1 MVNIGQNGSMPRGTR
16 PIDIE
21 QVQYRPSAESTLDL
35 EVFSMSDLRRRV
47 PQAHLQRHHRYD
59 FHMFVHVRRGKCRAV
74 VDFRHI
80 ECGAGSLLTIRP
92 GQVHRFG
99 PGSRWDANLLLFR
112 PELLQA
118 SQGEERLQMPELI
131 DALPGHLRLDRSTG
145 RFLADTLAR
154 LEEECALEARQPLLN
169 WLLQSELATLVM
181 RLHIFH
187 TEQQPPAGA
196 SADAPERFRLFK
208 RLLDAKV
215 HQWHHVSRYAH
226 AMGCSEKTLTRICS
240 AVAGV
245 GAKAFIASRLAL
257 EAKRL
262 LVHTEMPISAIAQR
276 LGFDEAT
283 NFTKFFRSI
292 EGCTPG
298 DFRRRFDVSL

>member
-1 MVNIGQNGSMPRGTR
+1 
-16 PIDIE
+16 
-21 QVQYRPSAESTLDL
+21 
-35 EVFSMSDLRRRV
+35 MSDLRRRV
-47 PQAHLQRHHRYD
+47 SRAHLQRHHRYD

-74 VDFRHI
+74 VDFSHI

-99 PGSRWDANLLLFR
+99 SGSRWDANILLFR
-112 PELLQA
+112 PELLQP

-131 DALPGHLRLDRSTG
+131 DALPGHLHLDRATG

-154 LEEECALEARQPLLN
+154 LGQECAIDARQPLLN
-169 WLLQSELATLVM
+169 WLLQSELATLVT

-187 TEQQPPAGA
+187 AGQQPSAGT
-196 SADAPERFRLFK
+196 SSDAPERFRLFK
-208 RLLDAKV
+208 RLVDAKV

-226 AMGCSEKTLTRICS
+226 AMGCSEKTLTRLCS

-262 LVHTEMPISAIAQR
+262 LVHTEMPMSAIAQR

-283 NFTKFFRSI
+283 NFTKFFRGI
-292 EGCTPG
+292 EGRTPS
-298 DFRRRFDVSL
+298 DFRRQFDVSL

>member
-1 MVNIGQNGSMPRGTR
+1 MPHRKR
-16 PIDIE
+16 SIDIE
-21 QVQYRPSAESTLDL
+21 QVQYRPSADRALDL

-47 PQAHLQRHHRYD
+47 HRAHLQRHHRYD

-74 VDFRHI
+74 VDFTHI

-118 SQGEERLQMPELI
+118 SQGEERLQMPELV
-131 DALPGHLRLDRSTG
+131 DALPAHLRLDRG
-145 RFLADTLAR
+145 ARLFVADTLAR
-154 LEEECALEARQPLLN
+154 MEQECALDARQPLLN
-169 WLLQSELATLVM
+169 WLLQSELATLVT

-187 TEQQPPAGA
+187 AEQRRSAGT
-196 SADAPERFRLFK
+196 SSDVPERFRLFK
-208 RLLDAKV
+208 RLLDANV

-298 DFRRRFDVSL
+298 DFRRQFDVGS

>member
-1 MVNIGQNGSMPRGTR
+1 MPHRTR
-16 PIDIE
+16 SIDIE
-21 QVQYRPSAESTLDL
+21 QVQYRPSVDKALDL

-47 PQAHLQRHHRYD
+47 PRAHLQRHHRYD
-59 FHMFVHVRRGKCRAV
+59 FHMFVCVRRGECRAV
-74 VDFRHI
+74 VDFSHI
-80 ECGAGSLLTIRP
+80 ECGAGSVLTIRP

-99 PGSRWDANLLLFR
+99 SGSRWDASLLLFR
-112 PELLQA
+112 PELLQT
-118 SQGEERLQMPELI
+118 SQREERLQMAELV
-131 DALPGHLRLDRSTG
+131 DALPAHLRLDRGTR
-145 RFLADTLAR
+145 RFVADALAR
-154 LEEECALEARQPLLN
+154 MEQECALDARRPMLN
-169 WLLQSELATLVM
+169 WLLQSELATLVT

-187 TEQQPPAGA
+187 AEQRRSAGT
-196 SADAPERFRLFK
+196 SSDVPERFRLFK

-226 AMGCSEKTLTRICS
+226 AMGCSEKSLTRICS

-292 EGCTPG
+292 EGCTPSA
-298 DFRRRFDVSL
+298 FRHQFDVTS

>member
-1 MVNIGQNGSMPRGTR
+1 MPRRTR
-16 PIDIE
+16 SIDIE
-21 QVQYRPSAESTLDL
+21 QVPYRPSADRALDL

-47 PQAHLQRHHRYD
+47 QRAHLQRHHRYD
-59 FHMFVHVRRGKCRAV
+59 FHMFVCVRRGNCRAV
-74 VDFRHI
+74 VDFSHI

-99 PGSRWDANLLLFR
+99 PGSRWDASLLLFR

-118 SQGEERLQMPELI
+118 SQGEERLQMPELV
-131 DALPGHLRLDRSTG
+131 DALPAHLRLDGATR
-145 RFLADTLAR
+145 RFVADTLAR
-154 LEEECALEARQPLLN
+154 MEQECALDARQPLLN
-169 WLLQSELATLVM
+169 WLLQSELATLVT

-187 TEQQPPAGA
+187 AEQQRSAGT
-196 SADAPERFRLFK
+196 SSDVPERFRIFK

-262 LVHTEMPISAIAQR
+262 LVHTEIPISAIAQR

-298 DFRRRFDVSL
+298 DFRQQFDVTS

>member
-1 MVNIGQNGSMPRGTR
+1 MPSGTE

-21 QVQYRPSAESTLDL
+21 QVQYRPSAERALDL
-35 EVFSMSDLRRRV
+35 EVFSMSDLRRRM
-47 PQAHLQRHHRYD
+47 PRAHLERHHRYD
-59 FHMFVHVRRGKCRAV
+59 FHMFVYVKRGICRAV
-74 VDFRHI
+74 VDFSHI
-80 ECGAGSLLTIRP
+80 ECGAGSLLTILP

-99 PGSRWDANLLLFR
+99 PGSRWDAELLLFR

-118 SQGEERLQMPELI
+118 SQGEDRLQMPELV
-131 DALPGHLRLDRSTG
+131 DALPAHLRLDRSTR

-154 LEEECALEARQPLLN
+154 LEEACALGARQPLLN
-169 WLLQSELATLVM
+169 WLLQSELATVAT

-187 TEQQPPAGA
+187 AGQQRSDGT
-196 SADAPERFRLFK
+196 SSNTTERFRLFK

-240 AVAGV
+240 AGAGV
-245 GAKAFIASRLAL
+245 GAKSFIASRLAL

-262 LVHTEMPISAIAQR
+262 LVHTEMPISAVAKR

-298 DFRRRFDVSL
+298 DFRRQFDVAL

>member
-1 MVNIGQNGSMPRGTR
+1 M
-16 PIDIE
+16 
-21 QVQYRPSAESTLDL
+21 
-35 EVFSMSDLRRRV
+35 
-47 PQAHLQRHHRYD
+47 
-59 FHMFVHVRRGKCRAV
+59 CRAV

-99 PGSRWDANLLLFR
+99 HGNRWDAGLLLFR

-131 DALPGHLRLDRSTG
+131 DALPAHLRLDGSTR

-154 LEEECALEARQPLLN
+154 LKEECALDARQPLLN
-169 WLLQSELATLVM
+169 WLLQSELATLVT

-187 TEQQPPAGA
+187 AEQQRSAGT
-196 SADAPERFRLFK
+196 SADTPERFRLFK

-215 HQWHHVSRYAH
+215 HQWHHVSRYAR

-240 AVAGV
+240 GVAGV
-245 GAKAFIASRLAL
+245 GAKAFIATRLAL

-262 LVHTEMPISAIAQR
+262 LVHTEMPISAIAHR

-283 NFTKFFRSI
+283 NFTKFFRGI

-298 DFRRRFDVSL
+298 DFRRQFDVSA

>member
-1 MVNIGQNGSMPRGTR
+1 MPQRTKF
-16 PIDIE
+16 IDIE
-21 QVQYRPSAESTLDL
+21 QVKYRPSADRALSL

-47 PQAHLQRHHRYD
+47 HRAHLQRHHRYD
-59 FHMFVHVRRGKCRAV
+59 FHMFVCVTRGICHAM
-74 VDFRHI
+74 VDFSHI

-112 PELLQA
+112 PELLQT
-118 SQGEERLQMPELI
+118 SQGEERLQMPELVE
-131 DALPGHLRLDRSTG
+131 ALPAHLHLDRSTR
-145 RFLADTLAR
+145 RFVADTLAR
-154 LEEECALEARQPLLN
+154 MEQECTLDARQPLLN
-169 WLLQSELATLVM
+169 WLLQSELATFVT
-181 RLHIFH
+181 RLHICH
-187 TEQQPPAGA
+187 AEQRRSAGA
-196 SADAPERFRLFK
+196 SSDVPERFRLFK

-240 AVAGV
+240 AVVGV

-298 DFRRRFDVSL
+298 DFRRLFDVVS

>member
-1 MVNIGQNGSMPRGTR
+1 MPRRTR
-16 PIDIE
+16 SIDIE
-21 QVQYRPSAESTLDL
+21 QVQYRPSADRALDL

-47 PQAHLQRHHRYD
+47 QRAHLQRHHRYD
-59 FHMFVHVRRGKCRAV
+59 FHMFVCVRRGNCRAV
-74 VDFRHI
+74 VDFSHI

-118 SQGEERLQMPELI
+118 SQGEERLQMPELV
-131 DALPGHLRLDRSTG
+131 DALPAHLRLDGATR
-145 RFLADTLAR
+145 RFVADTLAR
-154 LEEECALEARQPLLN
+154 MEQECALDARQPLLN
-169 WLLQSELATLVM
+169 WLLQSELATLVT

-187 TEQQPPAGA
+187 AEQQRSAGT
-196 SADAPERFRLFK
+196 SSDVPERFRIFK

-262 LVHTEMPISAIAQR
+262 LVHTEIPISAIAQR

-298 DFRRRFDVSL
+298 DFRQQFDVTS

>member
-1 MVNIGQNGSMPRGTR
+1 MPRGTR
-16 PIDIE
+16 TINIE
-21 QVQYRPSAESTLDL
+21 QVQYRPSAERPLDL
-35 EVFSMSDLRRRV
+35 EVFSMSNLRRRV
-47 PQAHLQRHHRYD
+47 PRAHLQRHHRYD
-59 FHMFVHVRRGKCRAV
+59 FHMFVRVRRGRCRAV
-74 VDFRHI
+74 VDFSHI

-112 PELLQA
+112 PELLQS
-118 SQGEERLQMPELI
+118 SQGEERLQMPELV
-131 DALPGHLRLDRSTG
+131 DALPAHLRLDRSTDQ
-145 RFLADTLAR
+145 FLADTLAR
-154 LEEECALEARQPLLN
+154 LDEECALDARQPLLN
-169 WLLQSELATLVM
+169 WLLQSELATLVT
-181 RLHIFH
+181 RLHILH
-187 TEQQPPAGA
+187 AEQQRSAGT
-196 SADAPERFRLFK
+196 SSDVPERFRLFK

-240 AVAGV
+240 AAAGV

-283 NFTKFFRSI
+283 NFTKFFRNI

-298 DFRRRFDVSL
+298 DFRRQFDVGS

>member
-1 MVNIGQNGSMPRGTR
+1 
-16 PIDIE
+16 
-21 QVQYRPSAESTLDL
+21 
-35 EVFSMSDLRRRV
+35 
-47 PQAHLQRHHRYD
+47 
-59 FHMFVHVRRGKCRAV
+59 V
-74 VDFRHI
+74 VDFSHI

-99 PGSRWDANLLLFR
+99 SGSCWDANILLFR
-112 PELLQA
+112 PELLQP

-131 DALPGHLRLDRSTG
+131 DALPGHLHLDRATG

-154 LEEECALEARQPLLN
+154 LGQECAIDARQPLLN
-169 WLLQSELATLVM
+169 WLLQSELATLVT

-187 TEQQPPAGA
+187 AGQQPSAGT
-196 SADAPERFRLFK
+196 SSDAPERFRLFK
-208 RLLDAKV
+208 RLVDAKV

-226 AMGCSEKTLTRICS
+226 AMGCSEKTLTRLCS

-262 LVHTEMPISAIAQR
+262 LVHTEMPMSAIAQR

-283 NFTKFFRSI
+283 NFTKFFRGI
-292 EGCTPG
+292 EGRTPS
-298 DFRRRFDVSL
+298 DFRRQFDVSL

>member
-1 MVNIGQNGSMPRGTR
+1 
-16 PIDIE
+16 
-21 QVQYRPSAESTLDL
+21 
-35 EVFSMSDLRRRV
+35 MSDLRRRV
-47 PQAHLQRHHRYD
+47 PRAHLERHHRYD

-74 VDFRHI
+74 VDFSHI

-99 PGSRWDANLLLFR
+99 PGSRWDADLLLFR

-118 SQGEERLQMPELI
+118 SQGDERLQMPELI
-131 DALPGHLRLDRSTG
+131 DALPGHLQLDRSTS
-145 RFLADTLAR
+145 RFLADALAR
-154 LEEECALEARQPLLN
+154 LEQECALDARQPLLN
-169 WLLQSELATLVM
+169 WLLHSELATLVM

-187 TEQQPPAGA
+187 AVQQPSAGP
-196 SADAPERFRLFK
+196 SSDAPERFRLFK
-208 RLLDAKV
+208 RLLDAEV

-240 AVAGV
+240 AMVGV
-245 GAKAFIASRLAL
+245 GAKTLISSRLAL

>member
-1 MVNIGQNGSMPRGTR
+1 MPHGTR
-16 PIDIE
+16 SIDIE
-21 QVQYRPSAESTLDL
+21 QVQYRPSTESALDL

-47 PQAHLQRHHRYD
+47 ARAHLQRHHRYD

-74 VDFRHI
+74 VDFSEV

-99 PGSRWDANLLLFR
+99 PGSRWDANILLFR
-112 PELLQA
+112 PELLRA
-118 SQGEERLQMPELI
+118 SQGEERLQMPELV
-131 DALPGHLRLDRSTG
+131 DALPGHLHLDRSTG
-145 RFLADTLAR
+145 RFLADKLAR
-154 LEEECALEARQPLLN
+154 LQEECALDARQPLLN
-169 WLLQSELATLVM
+169 WLLQSELAALVT

-187 TEQQPPAGA
+187 AQQRPSAGA
-196 SADAPERFRLFK
+196 SSDAPERFRLFK

-226 AMGCSEKTLTRICS
+226 AMGCSEKTLTRICN
-240 AVAGV
+240 AVTGV

-276 LGFDEAT
+276 LGFGEAT
-283 NFTKFFRSI
+283 NFTKFFRGI

-298 DFRRRFDVSL
+298 EFRRQFTT

>member
-1 MVNIGQNGSMPRGTR
+1 MPRGTR
-16 PIDIE
+16 PVDIE
-21 QVQYRPSAESTLDL
+21 QVQYRPSAERALDL

-47 PQAHLQRHHRYD
+47 PRDHLQRYHRYD
-59 FHMFVHVRRGKCRAV
+59 FHMFVCVRSGTCRAV
-74 VDFRHI
+74 VDFSHI
-80 ECGAGSLLTIRP
+80 ECGAGSLLTVRP

-99 PGSRWDANLLLFR
+99 PGSRWDASLLLFR
-112 PELLQA
+112 PELLQV
-118 SQGEERLQMPELI
+118 SQGEERLQMPELV
-131 DALPGHLRLDRSTG
+131 DALPAHLQLDGSMR

-154 LEEECALEARQPLLN
+154 LEEECALDARQPLLN
-169 WLLQSELATLVM
+169 WLLQSELATLVT

-187 TEQQPPAGA
+187 AQQQRSAGT
-196 SADAPERFRLFK
+196 SSDAPERFRLFK

-226 AMGCSEKTLTRICS
+226 AMGCSEKTLTRVCS

-245 GAKAFIASRLAL
+245 GAKAFIASRIAL

-298 DFRRRFDVSL
+298 DFRRQFDVAL

>member
-1 MVNIGQNGSMPRGTR
+1 ME
-16 PIDIE
+16 IE
-21 QVQYRPSAESTLDL
+21 QVQYRPSGKIALDL

-47 PQAHLQRHHRYD
+47 PRAHLERHHRYD

-74 VDFRHI
+74 VDFSHI

-99 PGSRWDANLLLFR
+99 PGSRWDADLLLFR

-118 SQGEERLQMPELI
+118 SQGDERLQMPELI
-131 DALPGHLRLDRSTG
+131 DALPGHLQLDRSTS
-145 RFLADTLAR
+145 RFLADALAR
-154 LEEECALEARQPLLN
+154 LEQECALDARQPLLN
-169 WLLQSELATLVM
+169 WLLHSELATLVM

-187 TEQQPPAGA
+187 AVQQLSAGP
-196 SADAPERFRLFK
+196 SSDVPERFRLFK
-208 RLLDAKV
+208 RLLDAEV

-240 AVAGV
+240 AMVGV
-245 GAKAFIASRLAL
+245 GAKTLISSRLAL

>member
-1 MVNIGQNGSMPRGTR
+1 MPRRTKS
-16 PIDIE
+16 IDIE
-21 QVQYRPSAESTLDL
+21 QVPYRPSADRALDL
-35 EVFSMSDLRRRV
+35 EIFSMSDLRRRV
-47 PQAHLQRHHRYD
+47 LRAHLERHHRYD
-59 FHMFVHVRRGKCRAV
+59 FHMFVYVRRGKCRAV
-74 VDFRHI
+74 LDFSHI

-99 PGSRWDANLLLFR
+99 LGSRWDANLLLFR
-112 PELLQA
+112 PELLRT
-118 SQGEERLQMPELI
+118 SQDEERLQMPELV
-131 DALPGHLRLDRSTG
+131 DGLPAHLRLDRSTR
-145 RFLADTLAR
+145 RFVVDALVR
-154 LEEECALEARQPLLN
+154 MEQECALDARQPLLN
-169 WLLQSELATLVM
+169 WLLQSELATLVA

-187 TEQQPPAGA
+187 AEQQRSVGT
-196 SADAPERFRLFK
+196 SSDVPERFRLFK

-226 AMGCSEKTLTRICS
+226 AMGCSEKTLTRICG

-262 LVHTEMPISAIAQR
+262 LVHTEMPISSIAQR

-298 DFRRRFDVSL
+298 DFRRQFDVEA

>member
-1 MVNIGQNGSMPRGTR
+1 
-16 PIDIE
+16 
-21 QVQYRPSAESTLDL
+21 
-35 EVFSMSDLRRRV
+35 
-47 PQAHLQRHHRYD
+47 
-59 FHMFVHVRRGKCRAV
+59 MFVHVRRGICRAV
-74 VDFRHI
+74 VDFSHI

-118 SQGEERLQMPELI
+118 SQGEERLQMPELV

-154 LEEECALEARQPLLN
+154 LEEECALDARQPLLN
-169 WLLQSELATLVM
+169 WLLHSELATLVT

-187 TEQQPPAGA
+187 AEQQPSAGT
-196 SADAPERFRLFK
+196 SSDAPERFRLFK
-208 RLLDAKV
+208 RLLDANV

-245 GAKAFIASRLAL
+245 GAKAFIATRLAL

-262 LVHTEMPISAIAQR
+262 LVHTEMPISAVAQR

-298 DFRRRFDVSL
+298 DFRRQFDVSL

>member
-1 MVNIGQNGSMPRGTR
+1 MPHRTR
-16 PIDIE
+16 SIDIE
-21 QVQYRPSAESTLDL
+21 QVQYRPSAQRALDL

-47 PQAHLQRHHRYD
+47 PRAHLERHHRYD
-59 FHMFVHVRRGKCRAV
+59 FHMFVCVRRGQCRAV
-74 VDFRHI
+74 VDFTHI

-118 SQGEERLQMPELI
+118 SRGEGRLQMPELV
-131 DALPGHLRLDRSTG
+131 DALPAHLHLDGSTR
-145 RFLADTLAR
+145 RFVADTLAR
-154 LEEECALEARQPLLN
+154 MEQECALDARQPLLH
-169 WLLQSELATLVM
+169 WLLQSELATLVT

-187 TEQQPPAGA
+187 AEQQRSAGT
-196 SADAPERFRLFK
+196 SSDVPERFRLFK
-208 RLLDAKV
+208 RLLDANV

-240 AVAGV
+240 AAAGV
-245 GAKAFIASRLAL
+245 GAKAFIASRISL

-283 NFTKFFRSI
+283 NFIKFFRSI

-298 DFRRRFDVSL
+298 DFRRQFDVAS

>member
-1 MVNIGQNGSMPRGTR
+1 
-16 PIDIE
+16 
-21 QVQYRPSAESTLDL
+21 
-35 EVFSMSDLRRRV
+35 MSDLRRRV
-47 PQAHLQRHHRYD
+47 SRAHLQRHHRYD

-74 VDFRHI
+74 VDFNHT

-99 PGSRWDANLLLFR
+99 PGSRWDANILLFR

-118 SQGEERLQMPELI
+118 SQGKERLQMPELI

-154 LEEECALEARQPLLN
+154 LAQECTLDARQPLLN
-169 WLLQSELATLVM
+169 WLLQSELATLVT
-181 RLHIFH
+181 RLHIFQAG
-187 TEQQPPAGA
+187 QQPSAGA
-196 SADAPERFRLFK
+196 SSNAPERFHHFK
-208 RLLDAKV
+208 RLLDARV
-215 HQWHHVSRYAH
+215 HQWHHVSRYAQ

-283 NFTKFFRSI
+283 NFTKFFRGI

-298 DFRRRFDVSL
+298 DFRRQFDVSS

>member
-1 MVNIGQNGSMPRGTR
+1 MPHGTR
-16 PIDIE
+16 AIDIE
-21 QVQYRPSAESTLDL
+21 QVQYRPSADGALDL

-47 PQAHLQRHHRYD
+47 PRAHLQRHHRYD
-59 FHMFVHVRRGKCRAV
+59 FHMFVYVRRGECRAV
-74 VDFRHI
+74 VDFSHI

-99 PGSRWDANLLLFR
+99 PGSRWDASLLLFR

-118 SQGEERLQMPELI
+118 SQGEERLQMPELV
-131 DALPGHLRLDRSTG
+131 DALPAHLRLDGLTR

-154 LEEECALEARQPLLN
+154 LKHECSLDARQPLLN
-169 WLLQSELATLVM
+169 WLLQSELATLVT

-187 TEQQPPAGA
+187 AEQQRAAGT
-196 SADAPERFRLFK
+196 SSDVPERFRLFK

-226 AMGCSEKTLTRICS
+226 AMGCSEKTLTRICG
-240 AVAGV
+240 AAAGV
-245 GAKAFIASRLAL
+245 GAKAFVASRLAL

-262 LVHTEMPISAIAQR
+262 LVHTEMPISTIAQR

-283 NFTKFFRSI
+283 NFTKFFRNI

-298 DFRRRFDVSL
+298 DFRRQFDVAS